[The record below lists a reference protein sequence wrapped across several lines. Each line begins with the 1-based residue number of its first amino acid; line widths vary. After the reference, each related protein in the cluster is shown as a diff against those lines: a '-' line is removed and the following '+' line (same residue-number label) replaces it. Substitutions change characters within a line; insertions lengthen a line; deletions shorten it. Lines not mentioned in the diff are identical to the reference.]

1 MKKILLTMAALAAFS
16 FANAYTVELNMNDV
30 ADDVLTGGEW
40 TEETKKEDGSIQN
53 AKNYQP
59 VGSFKL
65 GDYTFSCTK
74 TDEKASNPAFYY
86 ATSTNANQDKTLRM
100 YKNNTL
106 TITAPAGIIFSKI
119 EFKGSKGSAT
129 GYTADKGSFTS
140 ASGSAQ
146 TWSYNEGT
154 NSVTITYANN
164 FRIQSLVF
172 YIGAGQGDPEPE
184 PAKEY
189 VCKMVTDIAD
199 GDYSL
204 CIPGHGAVSPVAA
217 SSSYGYLM
225 VVPTTF
231 TDNSYTTS
239 EANIFTFKHEVSGYT
254 IKDSNNRYLGMDAS
268 HYSIQMYDNV
278 DAEGANCYWLVSF
291 AGNGAIIE
299 NAGRTNCKFYCMEY
313 KSQNTWEISVGD
325 RTIDGTTYFLPQL
338 YRVDLEAGI
347 QDVELNDAD
356 APVEFFNL
364 QGVRVAEPSNGL
376 YIKRQGKTVTKVLVK

>member
-30 ADDVLTGGEW
+30 ADDALTGGEW

-140 ASGSAQ
+140 ASSSAQ

-184 PAKEY
+184 PAKEV
-189 VCKMVTDIAD
+189 VCKFVTEIAD

-204 CIPGHGAVSPVAA
+204 CIPGQGAVSPVA
-217 SSSYGYLM
+217 SSSDFGYLYA
-225 VVPTTF
+225 VATTF
-231 TDNSYTTS
+231 TGDTYKTDDT
-239 EANIFTFKHEVSGYT
+239 NIFTFKHEAAGYS

-268 HYSIQMYDNV
+268 HYSFQMYDKTDAAGSNCFWTVTFDDDDNV
-278 DAEGANCYWLVSF
+278 VITNT
-291 AGNGAIIE
+291 
-299 NAGRTNCKFYCMEY
+299 GRTDCKFYCTEY
-313 KSQNTWEISVGD
+313 KSKWEISVGD